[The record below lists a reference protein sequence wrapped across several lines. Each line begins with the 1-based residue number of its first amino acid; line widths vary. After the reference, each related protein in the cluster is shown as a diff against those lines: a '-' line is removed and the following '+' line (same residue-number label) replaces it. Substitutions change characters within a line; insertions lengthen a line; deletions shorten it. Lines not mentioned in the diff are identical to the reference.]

1 MALLRAPLPMSTSTE
16 PLAPVDLRF
25 ITLATRPAVVRRALR
40 YAVIVGAILI
50 AINHGDAILRGDVTV
65 GRLLRMLLTSM
76 VPYCVSTASSVE
88 ARRAFE
94 RERRAA

>member
-1 MALLRAPLPMSTSTE
+1 MSTSTE
-16 PLAPVDLRF
+16 PPTPVDLRF
-25 ITLATRPAVVRRALR
+25 TTLATRPAVVRRALR

-50 AINHGDAILRGDVTV
+50 AINHGDAILRGDVTI

-76 VPYCVSTASSVE
+76 VPYGVSTASSVE